1 MKILPVEPK
10 VTVAADGW
18 SLSATIPWELVAVD
32 PAKPIRGDVGVILSD
47 PQGLHNAARIY
58 FFNKR
63 TGLVSDLPNEARLVP
78 GAWGVFK

>member
-1 MKILPVEPK
+1 M
-10 VTVAADGW
+10 AADGW